1 MKPDHP
7 PLKHH
12 YYRLILVGILLLSF
26 ALRVYRL
33 GYHSLRGDEGSTYIF
48 GTETLT
54 ELIKFL
60 RVAEFHPPLYY
71 TLMHGW
77 IAWAGSTEFALRF
90 ASVVTG
96 VLLVA
101 SVAALGRLLL
111 DDRLGAIAAF
121 LIAVN
126 PYQVFYAQD
135 ARAYPLVTLLGVSAT
150 ISLCY
155 ALKGERWRDWIIYG
169 LLVLGAMYTH
179 YSAALIVVFQGI
191 FVAWD
196 SLRQRRFPGQ
206 YAVIG
211 IAAGLLFLPWFVSI
225 QQLLTDYRGY
235 GESVNIVDALWRP
248 LTAFAGGQFLESEI
262 AWGNAVFFLPFLCFG
277 LVGLWV
283 KHRPAALLM
292 LLYLLVPL
300 VGVYIASQFKPV
312 FDERYLIIAS
322 PAFYLLIS
330 AGLVWL
336 LELRRTWL
344 AAASL
349 LLVVAVLLAGGVA
362 LSNYYLNPRF
372 AKSPP
377 WREVLDYIA
386 QKAHPEDAVVYTA
399 PLPTIQYYNKN
410 RVPAYL
416 VIPRGSV
423 TSLTEAT
430 GELRQVFKDH
440 ARVWLIPAAPG
451 DWPVSHEIEPW
462 LDRHSVRLDQTFFRI
477 VHIGLYEAPAAF
489 FAAMEPQTAVF
500 ADGLHLRGFR
510 LGDGD
515 SSMVVEAGEVVP
527 LTLVWYAEHSPKKAY
542 TVFTHLVDTHGMLWG
557 QWDNPP
563 VWGTYP
569 TTEWA
574 AGETVFDQ
582 YQIPVD
588 ENTPPGKYHLL
599 VGLYDPVSGDRL
611 PVVDERGEPI
621 GDHFR
626 LEQEVTVR

>member
-1 MKPDHP
+1 
-7 PLKHH
+7 
-12 YYRLILVGILLLSF
+12 
-26 ALRVYRL
+26 
-33 GYHSLRGDEGSTYIF
+33 
-48 GTETLT
+48 
-54 ELIKFL
+54 
-60 RVAEFHPPLYY
+60 
-71 TLMHGW
+71 
-77 IAWAGSTEFALRF
+77 
-90 ASVVTG
+90 
-96 VLLVA
+96 
-101 SVAALGRLLL
+101 
-111 DDRLGAIAAF
+111 
-121 LIAVN
+121 
-126 PYQVFYAQD
+126 
-135 ARAYPLVTLLGVSAT
+135 
-150 ISLCY
+150 
-155 ALKGERWRDWIIYG
+155 
-169 LLVLGAMYTH
+169 MYTH
-179 YSAALIVVFQGI
+179 YSAALIVVFQGM

-211 IAAGLLFLPWFVSI
+211 IAAGLLFLPWFLSI
-225 QQLLTDYRGY
+225 QKLLTDYRGY

-262 AWGNAVFFLPFLCFG
+262 AWANAIFFLPFLCFG

-283 KHRPAALLM
+283 KRRPAALLM

-300 VGVYIASQFKPV
+300 IGVYIASQFKPV

-322 PAFYLLIS
+322 PAFYLLIG

-336 LELRRTWL
+336 LELRLAWL

-349 LLVVAVLLAGGVA
+349 LLVVAVLLSGGVA

-386 QKAHPEDAVVYTA
+386 QKAHPDDAVVYTA

-416 VIPRGSV
+416 VIPRGPV
-423 TSLTEAT
+423 TSLAEAT
-430 GELRQVFKDH
+430 EELQEVFENH
-440 ARVWLIPAAPG
+440 SRVWLIPAAPG
-451 DWPVSHEIEPW
+451 DWPVSHQIEPW
-462 LDRHSVRLDQTFFRI
+462 LDMHSVRLDQTFFRI
-477 VHIGLYEAPAAF
+477 VHIGLYESPAAF

-500 ADGLHLRGFR
+500 ADGLRLNGFR
-510 LGDGD
+510 LGDD
-515 SSMVVEAGEVVP
+515 STPMTVEAGEVVP
-527 LTLVWYAEHSPKKAY
+527 LTLVWYAEHTPTKAY
-542 TVFTHLVDTHGMLWG
+542 TVFTHLLDSDEMLWG

-582 YQIPVD
+582 YLIPVD

-599 VGLYDPVSGDRL
+599 VGLYDPASGDRL
-611 PVVDERGEPI
+611 SVVDERGEPI
-621 GDHFR
+621 GDYFR